1 MGLFRVSAEVEEM
14 GMDEMEHGGGAYH
27 MTGGAPPAISAPG
40 PRVSRK
46 TAAPRNGR

>member
-27 MTGGAPPAISAPG
+27 MTGGAPAISAPS
-40 PRVSRK
+40 PRPLRK
-46 TAAPRNGR
+46 TAAPRNGQ